1 MQVKDD
7 LHIDDIQHTIV
18 RKVNNFLP
26 ADWRKNNDPFTRTS
40 YIKKNFPSWQ
50 YNGSGKWNDILI
62 WCEQTFGDNW
72 VWNWETIYFKHDKDR
87 TIFLMRWAG

>member
-1 MQVKDD
+1 MQVKDT
-7 LHIDDIQHTIV
+7 LHIDDIHSTITQ
-18 RKVNNFLP
+18 KVNNFLP
-26 ADWRKNNDPFTRTS
+26 TDWHSDMWGRTTYIKNN
-40 YIKKNFPSWQ
+40 YPSWQ
-50 YNGSGKWNDILI
+50 YNGCAKWDDVLM